1 MVSERGWFSSYNNNI
16 MRNTCTYVQRACAF
30 DVYVASRL
38 ESYVNVWCCGAV
50 ALMAMP
56 SALVNEW
63 GRAVSAACG
72 IGLGQAHF
80 FISLSLA
87 AAAVFFSF
95 SSLLHGFLALRKGE
109 KQHSGQ
115 INDNDNV
122 MHWILCTCRERGA
135 YFSVARSQDLNF
147 SGGRRRWRRPMAAP
161 CIWMCISYVKS
172 YPARISSDRN
182 SDGSVDDC
190 RYTYWFLWHKDMY
203 ISYNSSFVYLVGPNV
218 HTRICVL
225 THTHTHT
232 SDKQMHVWCERALG
246 TVGECSIFTEQDLCV
261 IVPFFSVLCCY
272 AMFCST
278 VACQLIV
285 IFCSSSGPTVLLACY
300 YWWCSLLLRMIV
312 HPTP

>member
-56 SALVNEW
+56 SALMNEW

-80 FISLSLA
+80 FFSLSLA

-232 SDKQMHVWCERALG
+232 HLTNKCTCDANEPWEPWESAQFLPNK
-246 TVGECSIFTEQDLCV
+246 ICV
-261 IVPFFSVLCCY
+261 L
-272 AMFCST
+272 
-278 VACQLIV
+278 
-285 IFCSSSGPTVLLACY
+285 
-300 YWWCSLLLRMIV
+300 
-312 HPTP
+312 